1 MRSESEAGGR
11 KADGF
16 YHDRTLS
23 PSGVCHAA
31 TGPTTDSRPRHN
43 RRSGAR
49 ALIECTRPL
58 SAVSCSSSA
67 TMATGIAP
75 SLRHSARSVKSSSSS
90 LGDKPPPKPAP
101 KPVSLPRRLLFP
113 TLPADAD
120 LPPLLVSPAAAP
132 VLNAELYEFIALAL
146 RAYVNPWWTK
156 LTRYDKEF
164 LPEITRILTS
174 VVRTLETRLIA
185 TDLSP
190 LVFRDLPTL
199 LVQHYADFRNARAKL
214 HTSYATGGAATL
226 PQLFHHLQP
235 HMAIG
240 ADGQVN
246 DVYVRQAVDHI
257 LKACLPPEDFDS
269 EAERYIVREIIL
281 SVLLKSVVPRVTQPW
296 FIHKIILDQMG
307 PEEVVDKSAEVCR
320 GF

>member
-1 MRSESEAGGR
+1 
-11 KADGF
+11 
-16 YHDRTLS
+16 
-23 PSGVCHAA
+23 
-31 TGPTTDSRPRHN
+31 
-43 RRSGAR
+43 
-49 ALIECTRPL
+49 
-58 SAVSCSSSA
+58 
-67 TMATGIAP
+67 MATAVAP

-90 LGDKPPPKPAP
+90 LADKPPPKPAP
-101 KPVSLPRRLLFP
+101 RPVSLPRRLLFP

-174 VVRTLETRLIA
+174 VARSLEARLLA

-199 LVQHYADFRNARAKL
+199 LAQHYSDFRNARAKL

-226 PQLFHHLQP
+226 PQLFHYLQP

-257 LKACLPPEDFDS
+257 LKACLPPEDYDS
-269 EAERYIVREIIL
+269 EAEQIGRAHV
-281 SVLLKSVVPRVTQPW
+281 
-296 FIHKIILDQMG
+296 
-307 PEEVVDKSAEVCR
+307 
-320 GF
+320 